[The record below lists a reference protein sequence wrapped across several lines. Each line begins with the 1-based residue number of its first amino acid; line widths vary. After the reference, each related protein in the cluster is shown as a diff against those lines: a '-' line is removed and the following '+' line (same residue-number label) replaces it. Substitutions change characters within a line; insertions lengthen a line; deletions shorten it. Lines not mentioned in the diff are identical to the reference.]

1 MRMCDADRSSPEQ
14 EEPRAEALGDSEEEA
29 KRVRND
35 SRLSVKEFTRNG
47 MALLQHLKRKAL
59 AEQTHHDLVDDHDD
73 FDREDE
79 GSDRKAFL
87 TAAKIML
94 AAVKQ
99 LVAWLHTADHHSC
112 RIERAKSD
120 SEVAKSESERIRAG
134 SEDDS
139 ATQTLFANLARQCCH
154 AALHLLEEVRKPLDA
169 TVTPTIARDTIA
181 QHLPAITELVAI
193 LNVDDVQSAQ
203 WTAVADRHLLVL
215 IQAARAVASVDG
227 GLELEAPQQRR
238 QRLLVLECAV
248 VVKASEALRSLT
260 EEEPDDTT
268 SAKAVLRQRTG
279 HLLAAVAHASCPNKH
294 WGKYLSGRKPIWR
307 YLSGTN
313 RDWSFIPFHNLPFSA
328 VALTKHDGCT
338 LKTQEG

>member
-35 SRLSVKEFTRNG
+35 LRLSVKEFTRNG

-99 LVAWLHTADHHSC
+99 LAAWLHAEDRHSC

-139 ATQTLFANLARQCCH
+139 ATKTLFVNLARQCCH

-193 LNVDDVQSAQ
+193 LKRAADGDDVQSAQ
-203 WTAVADRHLLVL
+203 WTAMADRHLLVL
-215 IQAARAVASVDG
+215 IRAARAVASVDG

-268 SAKAVLRQRTG
+268 SAKALLRQRTG
-279 HLLAAVAHASCPNKH
+279 HLLAAVVQLLAAIRQECP
-294 WGKYLSGRKPIWR
+294 P
-307 YLSGTN
+307 
-313 RDWSFIPFHNLPFSA
+313 
-328 VALTKHDGCT
+328 
-338 LKTQEG
+338 